1 LPYIRLYSRSLP
13 LQRKRDIAHQL
24 LSITERAFQL
34 SPEECGNINVQ
45 FLPPPPA
52 GDEAPLD
59 SSVQTADVF
68 VDVSDRYLTPKKIAA
83 FVEASAPMLS
93 SAVLTGESRRFARM
107 LGLKADPAL
116 QVAFQFN
123 VSGTA
128 YKDSSESSMAVV
140 PLRKAA

>member
-1 LPYIRLYSRSLP
+1 
-13 LQRKRDIAHQL
+13 
-24 LSITERAFQL
+24 
-34 SPEECGNINVQ
+34 
-45 FLPPPPA
+45 
-52 GDEAPLD
+52 
-59 SSVQTADVF
+59 

-128 YKDSSESSMAVV
+128 YKDSSESSTAVG